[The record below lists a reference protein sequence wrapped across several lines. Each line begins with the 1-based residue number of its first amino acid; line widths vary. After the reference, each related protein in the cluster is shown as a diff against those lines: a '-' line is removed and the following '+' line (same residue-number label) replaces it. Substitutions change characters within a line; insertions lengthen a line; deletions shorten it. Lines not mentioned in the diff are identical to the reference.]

1 MGQWEEMSSGQEGT
15 QEKAGA
21 VDRFLGHHHGRLEL
35 KTSLQNRE
43 KKNRKEDGEVAVQTW
58 EEDEVLGQ

>member
-15 QEKAGA
+15 QEKVSA

-35 KTSLQNRE
+35 KTPLQNRE
-43 KKNRKEDGEVAVQTW
+43 KKNRKEDGEVVVQTW